1 MTAPVDTTNKI
12 ATSQLFRRL
21 WQDWVRREW
30 RALLVIFAFMAVVSA
45 LSGAYPMLIQHV
57 FNALNA
63 MNTDLVWQI
72 PPFIIGIALIR
83 ALAMYGLA
91 RQVALLALKVTMN
104 IQKAMASHLI
114 LADLRE
120 ILAAPSG
127 HFVSRL
133 TNDVNLIREA
143 LVRLV
148 SNLIR
153 DSLTVLVLFGVMLW
167 FDWLLTLMVLG
178 VYPLAMRP
186 IISIGRRQ
194 RHGSRAL
201 QEQMG
206 EATALL
212 HETIKGGRM
221 IRAYGLEDYEHNR
234 TSQMFSWLFKSH
246 RMLALGRARI
256 DPILEMLGGIAIAGI
271 IGLAGWRVLSGNI
284 DIGNVAGFITALLML
299 AQPVRALGTLNTVLQ
314 EAGAALSRLYE
325 LLDTPAA
332 VVSPSQPVLLS
343 HVKGKLEFEKV
354 SFRYGDAVTLDDI
367 SFTISPGKTLA
378 LVGPSGGGKST
389 MINLIP
395 RLYDP
400 VSGVIKLDGHDLR
413 ELDLEQLRSAMA
425 LVSQD
430 SLLFNDTV
438 RANITFGR
446 LDADDEAVQA
456 AAKAAAADAFIGE
469 LPEGFDTM
477 VGEEG
482 NRLSGGQRQRIAI
495 ARAMLRDAPILL
507 LDEPTSA
514 LDAATEKQIQEAM
527 QALAKGRTTII
538 VAHRLATVRHADQIL
553 VIDEG
558 RIAEAGDHE
567 ALIKKGG
574 IYADLCQSQH
584 FY

>member
-1 MTAPVDTTNKI
+1 MR
-12 ATSQLFRRL
+12 Q
-21 WQDWVRREW
+21 EW

-72 PPFIIGIALIR
+72 PPLIIGIALIR
-83 ALAMYGLA
+83 GIAMYGLT
-91 RQVALLALKVTMN
+91 RQVSLLALKVTMN

-114 LADLRE
+114 LADLRQ

-127 HFVSRL
+127 YFVSRL

-153 DSLTVLVLFGVMLW
+153 DSLTVLVLFGVMIW

-194 RHGSRAL
+194 RQGSREL

-206 EATALL
+206 QATALFQ
-212 HETIKGGRM
+212 ETIKGGRM
-221 IRAYGLEDYEHNR
+221 IRAYGLEDYEHQR
-234 TSQMFSWLFKSH
+234 TSQMFAWLFKSH

-256 DPILEMLGGIAIAGI
+256 DPILEVLGGIAIAGI

-332 VVSPSQPVLLS
+332 VVSPSKPIVLNDI
-343 HVKGKLEFEKV
+343 KGKLEFDKV

-367 SFTISPGKTLA
+367 SFTISPGQTLA

-389 MINLIP
+389 IINLLP

-400 VSGVIKLDGHDLR
+400 ASGVIRLDGHDLR
-413 ELDLEQLRSAMA
+413 ELDLKQLRSVMA

-438 RANITFGR
+438 RANITFGQ
-446 LDADDEAVQA
+446 LDADDMAVHAAAEAAARDLAAGVWDRVGEIRNILEKAIAAEAPSTILVGKDRARLPNTLCMVTPGWKGETQVMQMDLAGFAISAGSACSSGKVRASTTLTAVGFDEGAAASAIRVSIGPSVTEDEVLRFADAWSAAARKQA
-456 AAKAAAADAFIGE
+456 ARRS
-469 LPEGFDTM
+469 L
-477 VGEEG
+477 
-482 NRLSGGQRQRIAI
+482 
-495 ARAMLRDAPILL
+495 
-507 LDEPTSA
+507 
-514 LDAATEKQIQEAM
+514 
-527 QALAKGRTTII
+527 
-538 VAHRLATVRHADQIL
+538 
-553 VIDEG
+553 
-558 RIAEAGDHE
+558 
-567 ALIKKGG
+567 
-574 IYADLCQSQH
+574 
-584 FY
+584 